1 MLILCILA
9 RNAIFALEKPL
20 QSLLPRHKRMEW
32 LMNRVCYVSQPN
44 CAQIFHSILVHG
56 YINIHSIHPR
66 FGRPDFGWCTMASHA
81 RSHQL
86 CLATWKQ
93 FQCWTWGPLQKSS
106 VMFLG
111 ELKRHVSWWFKIGWR
126 KSWTTLGYIY
136 IYLNDLKYLMYI
148 YIHIF
153 YLYNYIYI
161 YLAFFEGWMYTHLTR
176 PIIQG
181 KYLDGHG
188 IARYQGNKLLKSTQ
202 SGSHKIKIYHIG
214 CQPILEP
221 PNPCALPVFF
231 LGHIHEL
238 LENDSWRLLNLA
250 GSCLGLTCG
259 HGWGWML
266 GKRTVSYFN
275 NFPLEIFGMNLKY
288 ILSLNTCS
296 AANT

>member
-136 IYLNDLKYLMYI
+136 IYIFEWFEILDVYI

-161 YLAFFEGWMYTHLTR
+161 YILHFLRVGCTHTWPVQLSKVNIWTAMASPGIR
-176 PIIQG
+176 EINYWNLHSPDLIKSKFII
-181 KYLDGHG
+181 
-188 IARYQGNKLLKSTQ
+188 
-202 SGSHKIKIYHIG
+202 
-214 CQPILEP
+214 
-221 PNPCALPVFF
+221 
-231 LGHIHEL
+231 
-238 LENDSWRLLNLA
+238 
-250 GSCLGLTCG
+250 
-259 HGWGWML
+259 
-266 GKRTVSYFN
+266 
-275 NFPLEIFGMNLKY
+275 
-288 ILSLNTCS
+288 
-296 AANT
+296 